1 MLKLENSIRGLS
13 FSRVAFDLTIQDLK
27 RHDMKDNKRLSFR
40 FSTPQ
45 QVRKSLSRINNM
57 VANGEMDSKKANTII
72 VGANAILG
80 AIRLDE
86 QQKQIEKLEE
96 LVNEFTE

>member
-1 MLKLENSIRGLS
+1 
-13 FSRVAFDLTIQDLK
+13 
-27 RHDMKDNKRLSFR
+27 MKENKRLSFR

-57 VANGEMDSKKANTII
+57 VANGEMDSKRANII

-86 QQKQIEKLEE
+86 QQKQIERLEE
-96 LVNEFTE
+96 LVNEFAE

>member
-1 MLKLENSIRGLS
+1 M
-13 FSRVAFDLTIQDLK
+13 
-27 RHDMKDNKRLSFR
+27 RLSFR

-45 QVRKSLSRINNM
+45 QVRKSLSRINNL
-57 VANGEMDSKKANTII
+57 VANGEMDSKRANTII

-96 LVNEFTE
+96 LVNEFAE

>member
-1 MLKLENSIRGLS
+1 
-13 FSRVAFDLTIQDLK
+13 
-27 RHDMKDNKRLSFR
+27 MKENKRLSIR

-45 QVRKSLSRINNM
+45 QVRKAFSRINNM

-96 LVNEFTE
+96 LVNEFAE

>member
-1 MLKLENSIRGLS
+1 
-13 FSRVAFDLTIQDLK
+13 
-27 RHDMKDNKRLSFR
+27 MKDNKRLSFR

-45 QVRKSLSRINNM
+45 QARKSLSRVNNM
-57 VANGEMDSKKANTII
+57 VANGEMDSKRANTII

>member
-1 MLKLENSIRGLS
+1 
-13 FSRVAFDLTIQDLK
+13 
-27 RHDMKDNKRLSFR
+27 MKDNKRLSFR

-57 VANGEMDSKKANTII
+57 VANGEMDTKQANTII
-72 VGANAILG
+72 LACNTILG

>member
-1 MLKLENSIRGLS
+1 
-13 FSRVAFDLTIQDLK
+13 
-27 RHDMKDNKRLSFR
+27 MKENKRLSFR
-40 FSTPQ
+40 FSTSQ

-96 LVNEFTE
+96 LVNEFAE

>member
-1 MLKLENSIRGLS
+1 
-13 FSRVAFDLTIQDLK
+13 
-27 RHDMKDNKRLSFR
+27 MKENKRLSFR

-45 QVRKSLSRINNM
+45 QVRKSISRINNM
-57 VANGEMDSKKANTII
+57 VANGEMDSKKANTI

>member
-1 MLKLENSIRGLS
+1 
-13 FSRVAFDLTIQDLK
+13 
-27 RHDMKDNKRLSFR
+27 MKDNKRLSFRLSFR

>member
-1 MLKLENSIRGLS
+1 
-13 FSRVAFDLTIQDLK
+13 
-27 RHDMKDNKRLSFR
+27 MKDNKRLSFR

-45 QVRKSLSRINNM
+45 QVQKSLSRINNM

>member
-1 MLKLENSIRGLS
+1 
-13 FSRVAFDLTIQDLK
+13 
-27 RHDMKDNKRLSFR
+27 MKDNKRLFFR

>member
-1 MLKLENSIRGLS
+1 MRGRIYFAPL
-13 FSRVAFDLTIQDLK
+13 FVYLK

>member
-1 MLKLENSIRGLS
+1 
-13 FSRVAFDLTIQDLK
+13 
-27 RHDMKDNKRLSFR
+27 MKDNIRLSFR

>member
-1 MLKLENSIRGLS
+1 MRGRIYFAPS
-13 FSRVAFDLTIQDLK
+13 FLYLK
-27 RHDMKDNKRLSFR
+27 RYDMKDNKRLSFR

>member
-1 MLKLENSIRGLS
+1 MKN
-13 FSRVAFDLTIQDLK
+13 
-27 RHDMKDNKRLSFR
+27 KDNTRLVFR
-40 FSTPQ
+40 FSTPR

-72 VGANAILG
+72 VGCNAILG

-86 QQKQIEKLEE
+86 QQKQIEQLEA
-96 LVNEFTE
+96 LVNELT

>member
-1 MLKLENSIRGLS
+1 
-13 FSRVAFDLTIQDLK
+13 
-27 RHDMKDNKRLSFR
+27 MKENKRLSFR
-40 FSTPQ
+40 FSTSQ

-57 VANGEMDSKKANTII
+57 VANGEMDSKRANTII

-86 QQKQIEKLEE
+86 QQKQIERLEE

>member
-1 MLKLENSIRGLS
+1 MRGGNL
-13 FSRVAFDLTIQDLK
+13 FRPPFLYLK

-72 VGANAILG
+72 VGVNAILG

>member
-1 MLKLENSIRGLS
+1 
-13 FSRVAFDLTIQDLK
+13 
-27 RHDMKDNKRLSFR
+27 MKENKRLSFR

-45 QVRKSLSRINNM
+45 QVRKALSRINNM

-96 LVNEFTE
+96 LVNEFAE

>member
-1 MLKLENSIRGLS
+1 
-13 FSRVAFDLTIQDLK
+13 
-27 RHDMKDNKRLSFR
+27 MKENKRLSFW

-57 VANGEMDSKKANTII
+57 VANGEMDSKRANTII

-86 QQKQIEKLEE
+86 QQKQIERLEE
-96 LVNEFTE
+96 LVNEFAE

>member
-1 MLKLENSIRGLS
+1 
-13 FSRVAFDLTIQDLK
+13 
-27 RHDMKDNKRLSFR
+27 
-40 FSTPQ
+40 
-45 QVRKSLSRINNM
+45 M
-57 VANGEMDSKKANTII
+57 VANGEMDSKRANTII

>member
-1 MLKLENSIRGLS
+1 MRGRIYFAPPFLY
-13 FSRVAFDLTIQDLK
+13 LK
-27 RHDMKDNKRLSFR
+27 RYDMKDNKRLSFR

>member
-1 MLKLENSIRGLS
+1 
-13 FSRVAFDLTIQDLK
+13 
-27 RHDMKDNKRLSFR
+27 MKENKRLSFR
-40 FSTPQ
+40 FSTPR

-57 VANGEMDSKKANTII
+57 VANGEMDSKRANTII

>member
-1 MLKLENSIRGLS
+1 MKENK
-13 FSRVAFDLTIQDLK
+13 Q
-27 RHDMKDNKRLSFR
+27 LSFR

-96 LVNEFTE
+96 LVNEFAE

>member
-1 MLKLENSIRGLS
+1 
-13 FSRVAFDLTIQDLK
+13 
-27 RHDMKDNKRLSFR
+27 MKENKRLSFR
-40 FSTPQ
+40 FSTSQ

-57 VANGEMDSKKANTII
+57 VANGEMDSKRANTII

-96 LVNEFTE
+96 LVNEFAE

>member
-1 MLKLENSIRGLS
+1 
-13 FSRVAFDLTIQDLK
+13 
-27 RHDMKDNKRLSFR
+27 MKDNKRLSFR
-40 FSTPQ
+40 FSTSQ

>member
-1 MLKLENSIRGLS
+1 
-13 FSRVAFDLTIQDLK
+13 
-27 RHDMKDNKRLSFR
+27 MKENKRLSFR
-40 FSTPQ
+40 FSTSQ

-57 VANGEMDSKKANTII
+57 VANGEMDSKRANTII

>member
-1 MLKLENSIRGLS
+1 
-13 FSRVAFDLTIQDLK
+13 
-27 RHDMKDNKRLSFR
+27 MKENKRLSFR

-45 QVRKSLSRINNM
+45 QGRKSLSRINNM
-57 VANGEMDSKKANTII
+57 VANGEMDSKRANTII

-96 LVNEFTE
+96 LVNEFAE